1 MELQYDIQINAVIQL
16 IGATETKT
24 WGDWISAILAGI
36 GLILSFILP
45 TFFSYIIYKL
55 QKAKC
60 LQLEIEKYKYGEL
73 YKDFVRG
80 D

>member
-1 MELQYDIQINAVIQL
+1 MCPALYIRIFMELQYDIQVNAVIQL
-16 IGATETKT
+16 IGATETQT

-55 QKAKC
+55 
-60 LQLEIEKYKYGEL
+60 
-73 YKDFVRG
+73 
-80 D
+80 